1 MQKMRIKLM
10 KDIIKN
16 MLTQKKNTNNKLRE
30 QP

>member
-1 MQKMRIKLM
+1 MQKIRIELID
-10 KDIIKN
+10 DIIKN